1 MKKFQLLA
9 CAFAATLF
17 TLSFNACSDDP
28 DMPEIPDVPEES
40 STTHFDIWVTVG
52 EAEVWG
58 QVMPFW

>member
-28 DMPEIPDVPEES
+28 DMPEIPFRRS
-40 STTHFDIWVTVG
+40 LQLLILIYG
-52 EAEVWG
+52 L
-58 QVMPFW
+58 Q